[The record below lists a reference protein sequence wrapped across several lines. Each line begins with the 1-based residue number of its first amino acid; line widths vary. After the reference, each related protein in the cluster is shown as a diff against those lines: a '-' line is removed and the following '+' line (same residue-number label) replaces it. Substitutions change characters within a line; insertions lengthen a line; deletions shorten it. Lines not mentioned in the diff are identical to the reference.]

1 MFAGLAQRPPDGFPH
16 LFIETFAKAY
26 EAKLRAL
33 VPPRRS
39 SFGGDRDGDPIQA
52 DPDNQGAVGEP

>member
-16 LFIETFAKAY
+16 AFTETFAKAY

-33 VPPRRS
+33 VPPRRT
-39 SFGGDRDGDPIQA
+39 SFGADRAEGT
-52 DPDNQGAVGEP
+52 DPDSHAIGEP